1 MTVFTETGEGEKME
15 EKKEY
20 VAPEMKV
27 VDMRYQQV
35 ALLYGS
41 DCDENSDPGC
51 GEMG

>member
-1 MTVFTETGEGEKME
+1 ME

-41 DCDENSDPGC
+41 DCDENSGPEC
-51 GEMG
+51 GELN